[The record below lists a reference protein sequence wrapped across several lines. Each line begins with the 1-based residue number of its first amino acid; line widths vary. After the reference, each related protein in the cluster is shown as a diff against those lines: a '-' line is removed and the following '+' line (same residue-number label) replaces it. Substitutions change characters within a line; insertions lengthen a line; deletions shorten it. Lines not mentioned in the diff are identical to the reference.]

1 MKKGKGFT
9 LIELLVVIAII
20 GILAAMLLPALSA
33 VQEKARQGKCK
44 SNLKQ
49 LGTGFKQY
57 MDDEGRGTL
66 YPNTNGG
73 QFVARLFWS
82 EVLSESKVYLCPS
95 TADLVDA
102 NSLNTAGGDPGTADA
117 ALVNNVSYGGR
128 KNANQAIYPGLYK
141 VHKDT
146 AMTGLACD
154 DWQVADNHENGAV
167 LIVLYQDG
175 HVDACRDKG
184 AADQL
189 DFGYATFTGNVEH
202 NFIAH
207 PMTN

>member
-1 MKKGKGFT
+1 MKKGFT

-33 VQEKARQGKCK
+33 VQEKAKQGKCK

-49 LGTGFKQY
+49 LGTGFRSY
-57 MDDEGRGTL
+57 VDDEGRGTL
-66 YPNTNGG
+66 YPNADGG
-73 QFVARLFWS
+73 IFVARLFWS
-82 EVLSESKVYLCPS
+82 EVLGESKVFLCPS

-102 NSLNTAGGDPGTADA
+102 TSLNTCGADPGTAENGA
-117 ALVNNVSYGGR
+117 TNNISYAGR
-128 KNANQAIYPGLYK
+128 KNANQNVYPGLYK

-146 AMTGLACD
+146 ALTGLACD

-175 HVDACRDKG
+175 HVDACRDKR
-184 AADQL
+184 AADQA
-189 DFGYATFTGNVEH
+189 DFGYGRFGINTEH
-202 NFIAH
+202 GRIAI